1 MSKHKNP
8 SHITLETNEDLFD
21 MLQAS
26 EMGIEQN
33 YHISDINKE
42 VAFRKLIEEWI
53 EEEPVRED
61 EGCGHDQNEDYY
73 NE

>member
-26 EMGIEQN
+26 EMGVEQM
-33 YHISDINKE
+33 YDSADIHKE

-53 EEEPVRED
+53 EEEPVRDD

-73 NE
+73 DE

>member
-21 MLQAS
+21 MLTAS
-26 EMGIEQN
+26 EMGVEQN
-33 YHISDINKE
+33 YHLSDIHKE

-53 EEEPVRED
+53 EEEPVREED
-61 EGCGHDQNEDYY
+61 GCGHDQNEDYY
-73 NE
+73 DE

>member
-21 MLQAS
+21 MLTAS
-26 EMGIEQN
+26 EMGVEQT
-33 YHISDINKE
+33 YHLSDIHKE

-53 EEEPVRED
+53 EEEPVREED
-61 EGCGHDQNEDYY
+61 GCGHDQNEDYY
-73 NE
+73 DE

>member
-26 EMGIEQN
+26 ELGVEQM
-33 YHISDINKE
+33 YHKEDIQEE
-42 VAFRKLIEEWI
+42 VAFRKLLEDWFDD
-53 EEEPVRED
+53 EPISKD
-61 EGCGHDQNEDYY
+61 DGGCGHDQNDSYY
-73 NE
+73 E

>member
-21 MLQAS
+21 MLTAS
-26 EMGIEQN
+26 KMGVEQN
-33 YHISDINKE
+33 YHLSDINKE

-53 EEEPVRED
+53 EEPVRED
-61 EGCGHDQNEDYY
+61 DGCGHDQNEDYY
-73 NE
+73 DE

>member
-21 MLQAS
+21 MLNAS
-26 EMGIEQN
+26 DENKNPN
-33 YHISDINKE
+33 YHLSDINKE

-53 EEEPVRED
+53 EEEPVRDD